1 MEAPFRDGGD
11 ELDSATLLIHAGVPD
26 AGVPDAGVPDAGVPD
41 AGVPDAGVPDAGVPD
56 AGVPDAG
63 VPHAGVILHAGVI
76 HAGVDETGN
85 ALLIHSPVITSKLVH
100 KTTVFTCSYTNGGI
114 SYAWRTR

>member
-1 MEAPFRDGGD
+1 MDGGD
-11 ELDSATLLIHAGVPD
+11 ELDSAALLIHAGVPHV
-26 AGVPDAGVPDAGVPD
+26 GVS
-41 AGVPDAGVPDAGVPD
+41 
-56 AGVPDAG
+56 
-63 VPHAGVILHAGVI
+63 HAGVI

-100 KTTVFTCSYTNGGI
+100 RTTVFTCSCTNGGI